1 MALVQRKFTE
11 LPGASALGVSDIIP
25 IVVSPTNVNK
35 KITGQTLVDSVT
47 NTSLPTLTSYLIDN
61 DLIVDASILNPDNF
75 IRPIQNDAVE
85 RIRASN
91 PESLID
97 TDFEYSLQSPKWE
110 TLPLT
115 NNIPSVFIRSNEPS
129 FTNQQITSITPF
141 VSSFTTLLSAVSS
154 EVFISDPRSTR
165 NGPISSG
172 WTEVAAGTL
181 TDVYDQYGNYSYTYD
196 AYGINTTITLPFN
209 IIFYGQ
215 TVNTW
220 NVLGSMTVENLSR
233 SNNTWQQR
241 PATGDVGYLT
251 PGIFIVGYRPS
262 IPEYAYYIDA
272 AGTGTNTPYPS
283 LNYTKR
289 VYTKRENIGAANER
303 LLVLVLGF
311 NTYYTT
317 VGFYNNWGT
326 ENTATQYIF
335 YPNSNRITIC
345 PLKGVV
351 ANSKV
356 IVANDGVTNGTN
368 GFSVNTQLRY
378 QIGLQYDL
386 TTAAFRN
393 LVRLQTTNT
402 PTPVFFGG
410 MPLVLRET
418 SDLVNVDG
426 SAIVK
431 GVFSQGAAGSSTP
444 SNVLVAI
451 RAQPDP
457 TVANYKTDNTTIY
470 TGGFFSNARIPI
482 VALSGIGGTNEI
494 QVQTQFPQQFFLQ
507 QPIYLLDP
515 SAAVSAPHTGPFNI
529 TSIRSDTVFRYTS
542 VNAISSTSINTNLF
556 TTSAA
561 LYVRPTGVALHR
573 ATDGGVQINNGTSTQ
588 NTQII
593 RQTRKY
599 FRYQSGKSILFSTG
613 LLFKPSYDIQRISAS
628 TANYNVTSY
637 PFFDLT
643 VVTEQDHGFSG
654 KNLYVEGTF
663 VRLNNLTTTLEPN
676 TYNQTY
682 YVNTVTDSKTFT
694 LQLPVSGS
702 LFNGPADLSPGG
714 IGKVEV
720 VGWYDSVVRSGLF
733 DEQNGIYFECDG
745 NKLFVVKRS
754 STNNLTGT
762 VSAVNSSTV
771 ITGTNTKFT
780 SQLLEGDDIVIQGMT
795 YLITKITND
804 TSLNISPAY
813 RGTNISLVRITKT
826 EEIRVA
832 QDQFNLDKLDG
843 SGPSG
848 YTINLNKMQMIYFD
862 YSWYGAG
869 RIRWGVRGEDGGI
882 VYCHELVNNNTN
894 TEAYMRSGNLP
905 ARFEIINRSQPTV
918 ALQSNQFSV
927 SITNTQSTSGMYE
940 LKQSSNDVVYYSLSP
955 VVSANILSNATA
967 TLTASNNPITTY
979 RNYRVFRDNNEV
991 PALFSALSGASVF
1004 RLASNVTM
1012 PASGNLIIGNE
1023 NLNYVKLTDTVSAPV
1038 SSILINATRNT
1049 GGLLSVPQFLLNKT
1063 TVYSANQNC
1072 SPALSHWGT
1081 SVIMDGGFDEDKSY
1095 LFTAINQNNITVTNT
1110 TDVPLI
1116 SVRLA
1121 PSADT
1126 GNPSSIGIRSLIN
1139 RSFLTLKQIGI
1150 ITGQT
1155 LNMTVRLNSNST
1167 QFTTLSTW
1175 INTGTGSLAQYIDHS
1190 IRGTTPLPTGGD
1202 IILGFFANEQ
1212 SSGRLQ
1218 VTTTDIEAIRE
1229 LGNSILGGNLIFP
1242 DGPDILTVFARSNT
1256 AASTTARC
1264 RVSWTEAQG

>member
-25 IVVSPTNVNK
+25 IVTSPTNVNK

-47 NTSLPTLTSYLIDN
+47 NTSLPTLTSYLIAN

-91 PESLID
+91 PQSLID

-129 FTNQQITSITPF
+129 FTNQQITSISPF
-141 VSSFTTLLSAVSS
+141 ISSFTTLLSAVSS
-154 EVFISDPRSTR
+154 EVFITDPRSTR
-165 NGPISSG
+165 NGPISAG

-181 TDVYDQYGNYSYTYD
+181 TDVYDQYGNYQYTYD
-196 AYGINTTITLPFN
+196 NSSITAPIILPFN
-209 IIFYGQ
+209 ILFYGQ
-215 TVNTW
+215 TINTW
-220 NVLGSMTVENLSR
+220 NILSMGLENLSR

-241 PATGDVGYLT
+241 PATGNPAGYAT
-251 PGIFIVGYRPS
+251 PGIFIVGYRPA

-272 AGTGTNTPYPS
+272 AGTGTNTPWPS
-283 LNYTKR
+283 RHDTKR
-289 VYTKRENIGAANER
+289 VYTKRENIGTVNER

-311 NTYYTT
+311 NQYIAA
-317 VGFYNNWGT
+317 VDFYNNWGT
-326 ENTATQYIF
+326 ETVATQYIF

-345 PLKGVV
+345 PLKGFV

-356 IVANDGVTNGTN
+356 IVANDGITNGTN
-368 GFSVNTQLRY
+368 GFSVGAQLKY
-378 QIGLQYDL
+378 QTGLQYDL
-386 TTAAFRN
+386 FTAGFRN
-393 LVRLQTTNT
+393 LVRLQTANT
-402 PTPVFFGG
+402 PNPAFFGG

-418 SDLVNVDG
+418 SDAVNVDG
-426 SAIVK
+426 SSIVK
-431 GVFSQGAAGSSTP
+431 GIFSQGAAGSSTP
-444 SNVLVAI
+444 SDVLVAI
-451 RAQPDP
+451 RTQPDP
-457 TVANYKTDNTTIY
+457 AVSNYKTDNTTIY

-482 VALSGIGGTNEI
+482 VALSGIGGTTEI

-507 QPIYLLDP
+507 QPIYLLDS
-515 SAAVSAPHTGPFNI
+515 SARVDAYHTGPFNI
-529 TSIRSDTVFRYTS
+529 TSILSDNIFRYTS
-542 VNAISSTSINTNLF
+542 VNAISGSFTNTNLF
-556 TTSAA
+556 TVSAS

-573 ATDGGVQINNGTSTQ
+573 ATDGGVQINNGTSIQ

-613 LLFKPSYDIQRISAS
+613 LLFKPSYDIQRISVS
-628 TANYNVTSY
+628 TTNYNVSSY
-637 PFFDLT
+637 PYFDLT

-745 NKLFVVKRS
+745 NKLFAVKRA

-762 VSAVNSSTV
+762 VSAVNNSTV

-813 RGTNISLVRITKT
+813 RGPTISLVRIAKT

-869 RIRWGVRGEDGGI
+869 RIRWAVRAENGEI
-882 VYCHELVNNNTN
+882 IYCHELVNNNTN

-918 ALQSNQFSV
+918 SLQSNLFSV
-927 SITNTQSTSGMYE
+927 SITNTQSTSGNYE
-940 LKQSSNDVVYYSLSP
+940 LKQSSNDVMYYSLSP

-967 TLTASNNPITTY
+967 TLTASNDPTTTY

-1004 RLASNVTM
+1004 RLASNATM
-1012 PASGNLIIGNE
+1012 PASGRLIIGNE

-1038 SSILINATRNT
+1038 SSILINTTRNT

-1095 LFTAINQNNITVTNT
+1095 LFTAINQKNITVTNT
-1110 TDVPLI
+1110 VDVPLI
-1116 SVRLA
+1116 SIRLA

-1126 GNPSSIGIRSLIN
+1126 GNPASVGIRSLIN
-1139 RSFLTLKQIGI
+1139 RSYLTLKQIGI

-1155 LNMTVRLNSNST
+1155 LNMAVRLNSNST

-1175 INTGTGSLAQYIDHS
+1175 VNTGTGSLAQYIDHS
-1190 IRGTTPLPTGGD
+1190 DRGTTPLPTGGD
-1202 IILGFFANEQ
+1202 IILGYFANEQ

-1218 VTTTDIEAIRE
+1218 VTTTDIDAIRE
-1229 LGNSILGGNLIFP
+1229 LGNSILGGNLIYP

>member
-1 MALVQRKFTE
+1 MVQLNFCDAL
-11 LPGASALGVSDIIP
+11 PII
-25 IVVSPTNVNK
+25 
-35 KITGQTLVDSVT
+35 
-47 NTSLPTLTSYLIDN
+47 
-61 DLIVDASILNPDNF
+61 
-75 IRPIQNDAVE
+75 
-85 RIRASN
+85 
-91 PESLID
+91 
-97 TDFEYSLQSPKWE
+97 YS
-110 TLPLT
+110 
-115 NNIPSVFIRSNEPS
+115 R
-129 FTNQQITSITPF
+129 
-141 VSSFTTLLSAVSS
+141 
-154 EVFISDPRSTR
+154 
-165 NGPISSG
+165 
-172 WTEVAAGTL
+172 
-181 TDVYDQYGNYSYTYD
+181 
-196 AYGINTTITLPFN
+196 
-209 IIFYGQ
+209 
-215 TVNTW
+215 
-220 NVLGSMTVENLSR
+220 
-233 SNNTWQQR
+233 
-241 PATGDVGYLT
+241 
-251 PGIFIVGYRPS
+251 
-262 IPEYAYYIDA
+262 
-272 AGTGTNTPYPS
+272 
-283 LNYTKR
+283 
-289 VYTKRENIGAANER
+289 RENIGAANER
-303 LLVLVLGF
+303 FLVLELGF
-311 NTYYTT
+311 NAGKQS
-317 VGFYNNWGT
+317 VDFYNNWGT
-326 ENTATQYIF
+326 EGVATTYIF
-335 YPNSNRITIC
+335 YPNSNRITVC
-345 PLKGVV
+345 PLKDFFV
-351 ANSKV
+351 ASKV
-356 IVANDGVTNGTN
+356 IVANDGLTLGNN
-368 GFSVNTQLRY
+368 GFSIDTQLAFRA
-378 QIGLQYDL
+378 GLQYDL
-386 TTAAFRN
+386 LTAAFRN

-402 PTPVFFGG
+402 PTPAFFGG

-451 RAQPDP
+451 RTQPDP

-470 TGGFFSNARIPI
+470 TGGFFNNARIPI

-813 RGTNISLVRITKT
+813 RGPTISLVRITKT

-869 RIRWGVRGEDGGI
+869 RIRWGVRAEDGGI

-927 SITNTQSTSGMYE
+927 SITNTQSTSGNYE
-940 LKQSSNDVVYYSLSP
+940 LKQSSNDIIYFSLSP

-1012 PASGNLIIGNE
+1012 PASGKLIIGNE

-1175 INTGTGSLAQYIDHS
+1175 INTGTGSLSQYIDHS

>member
-47 NTSLPTLTSYLIDN
+47 NTSLPTLTSYLIAN

-85 RIRASN
+85 RIRAAN

-129 FTNQQITSITPF
+129 FTNQQITSISPF

-154 EVFISDPRSTR
+154 EVFITDPRSTR

-181 TDVYDQYGNYSYTYD
+181 TDQFDQYSNYQYTYD
-196 AYGINTTITLPFN
+196 NYQINATITLPFN
-209 IIFYGQ
+209 ILFYGQ
-215 TVNTW
+215 TVNTFNLDQS
-220 NVLGSMTVENLSR
+220 NVQGLYRGVG
-233 SNNTWQQR
+233 WQ
-241 PATGDVGYLT
+241 
-251 PGIFIVGYRPS
+251 
-262 IPEYAYYIDA
+262 
-272 AGTGTNTPYPS
+272 NTPFFGNRTDISGLYVT
-283 LNYTKR
+283 NYWPGSYYGGVVNDAGNAFGYNNYVDLKR
-289 VYTKRENIGAANER
+289 VYSRRENIGAANER
-303 LLVLVLGF
+303 FLVLTLGF
-311 NTYYTT
+311 NSNKQPVDY
-317 VGFYNNWGT
+317 YNNWGT
-326 ENTATQYIF
+326 EGVVTMYIF
-335 YPNSNRITIC
+335 YPGSNRITVC
-345 PLKGVV
+345 PLKNFFV
-351 ANSKV
+351 NSKI
-356 IVANDGVTNGTN
+356 IVANDGLTLGNS
-368 GFSVNTQLRY
+368 GFSVNTQLPYRA
-378 QIGLQYDL
+378 GVQYDL
-386 TTAAFRN
+386 FTAAFRN

-402 PTPVFFGG
+402 PTPAFFGG

-418 SDLVNVDG
+418 SDLTNVDG
-426 SAIVK
+426 SSIVK

-444 SNVLVAI
+444 SDVLVAI
-451 RAQPDP
+451 RTQPNP
-457 TVANYKTDNTTIY
+457 AVANYKTDNTTVY

-494 QVQTQFPQQFFLQ
+494 QVQTQSPQQFFLQ

-529 TSIRSDTVFRYTS
+529 TSILSDNIFRYTS
-542 VNAISSTSINTNLF
+542 VNAISGSPTTTNLF
-556 TTSAA
+556 TTSAS

-628 TANYNVTSY
+628 TANYNVSSY
-637 PFFDLT
+637 PFFDIT
-643 VVTEQDHGFSG
+643 VITEQDHGFSG
-654 KNLYVEGTF
+654 KNLYTEGTF

-682 YVNTVTDSKTFT
+682 YVNTVTDNKTFT

-702 LFNGPADLSPGG
+702 VFNGPADLSPGG

-745 NKLFVVKRS
+745 NKLFAVKRS

-762 VSAVNSSTV
+762 VSAVNNSTV

-780 SQLLEGDDIVIQGMT
+780 SQLLEGDNIVIQGMT

-813 RGTNISLVRITKT
+813 RGPSISLVRITKT
-826 EEIRVA
+826 EEIRAA
-832 QDQFNLDKLDG
+832 QDQFNIDKLDG

-869 RIRWGVRGEDGGI
+869 RIRWGVRAEDGGI

-940 LKQSSNDVVYYSLSP
+940 LKQSSNDIIYFSLSP
-955 VVSANILSNATA
+955 VVSANILSNVTA
-967 TLTASNNPITTY
+967 TLTASNDPITTY

-1012 PASGNLIIGNE
+1012 PASGKLIIGNE
-1023 NLNYVKLTDTVSAPV
+1023 NLNYVKLADTVSAPV

-1081 SVIMDGGFDEDKSY
+1081 SVIMDGGFDQDKSY
-1095 LFTAINQNNITVTNT
+1095 LFTAINQSNITVPASA
-1110 TDVPLI
+1110 DVPLI

-1121 PSADT
+1121 PAADT
-1126 GNPSSIGIRSLIN
+1126 GNPASIGIRSLIN
-1139 RSFLTLKQIGI
+1139 RSYLTLKQIGI

-1175 INTGTGSLAQYIDHS
+1175 VNTGTGSLAQYIDHS
-1190 IRGTTPLPTGGD
+1190 VRGTTPLPTGGD
-1202 IILGFFANEQ
+1202 IILGYFANEQ

-1218 VTTTDIEAIRE
+1218 VTTTDIDAIRE
-1229 LGNSILGGNLIFP
+1229 LGNSILGGNLIYS
-1242 DGPDILTVFARSNT
+1242 DAPDILTVFARSNT

>member
-25 IVVSPTNVNK
+25 IVTSPTNVNK

-47 NTSLPTLTSYLIDN
+47 NTSLPTLTSYLIAN

-91 PESLID
+91 PQSLID

-129 FTNQQITSITPF
+129 FTNQQITSISPY

-154 EVFISDPRSTR
+154 EVFITDPRSTR
-165 NGPISSG
+165 NGPISAG

-181 TDVYDQYGNYSYTYD
+181 TDVYDQYGNLSYTWD
-196 AYGINTTITLPFN
+196 LYGINATITLPFN
-209 IIFYGQ
+209 ILFYGQ
-215 TVNTW
+215 TVNTFNLDSS
-220 NVLGSMTVENLSR
+220 NVQGLYRGR
-233 SNNTWQQR
+233 GWQN
-241 PATGDVGYLT
+241 
-251 PGIFIVGYRPS
+251 IVTSGNDTS
-262 IPEYAYYIDA
+262 IPGLYITNYWPGTYYGGVVND
-272 AGTGTNTPYPS
+272 TGNAFGYN
-283 LNYTKR
+283 NYNDSKR
-289 VYTKRENIGAANER
+289 VYSRRENIGAVNER
-303 LLVLVLGF
+303 FLVLTLGF
-311 NTYYTT
+311 NSSKQ
-317 VGFYNNWGT
+317 GINFYNNWGT
-326 ENTATQYIF
+326 ETVATVYIF
-335 YPNSNRITIC
+335 YPNSNRITVC
-345 PLKGVV
+345 PLKNFFV
-351 ANSKV
+351 ASKV
-356 IVANDGVTNGTN
+356 IVANDGLTLGNN
-368 GFSVNTQLRY
+368 GFSINTQLPYRA
-378 QIGLQYDL
+378 GVQYDL
-386 TTAAFRN
+386 FTAGFRN

-402 PTPVFFGG
+402 PTPAFFGG

-418 SDLVNVDG
+418 SDTVNVDG
-426 SAIVK
+426 SSIVK

-444 SNVLVAI
+444 SDVLVAI
-451 RAQPDP
+451 RTQPNP
-457 TVANYKTDNTTIY
+457 AVANYKTDNTTIY

-482 VALSGIGGTNEI
+482 VALSGIGGTTEI

-507 QPIYLLDP
+507 QPIYLLDS
-515 SAAVSAPHTGPFNI
+515 SARVDAYHTGPFNI
-529 TSIRSDTVFRYTS
+529 TSILSDNIFRYTS
-542 VNAISSTSINTNLF
+542 VNAICGSSTNTNLF
-556 TTSAA
+556 TASAS

-613 LLFKPSYDIQRISAS
+613 LLFKPSYDIQRISVS
-628 TANYNVTSY
+628 TANYNVSSY
-637 PFFDLT
+637 PYFDLT

-745 NKLFVVKRS
+745 NKLFAVKRA

-762 VSAVNSSTV
+762 ASAVNNSTV

-813 RGTNISLVRITKT
+813 RGPTISLVRIAKT

-843 SGPSG
+843 TGPSG

-869 RIRWGVRGEDGGI
+869 RIRWGVRAEDGGI

-918 ALQSNQFSV
+918 SLQSNLFSV
-927 SITNTQSTSGMYE
+927 SITNTQSTSGNYE
-940 LKQSSNDVVYYSLSP
+940 LKQSSNDVMYYSLSP

-967 TLTASNNPITTY
+967 TLTASNDPTTTY

-1012 PASGNLIIGNE
+1012 PASGRLIIGNE

-1038 SSILINATRNT
+1038 SSILINTTRNT

-1095 LFTAINQNNITVTNT
+1095 LFTAINQRNVTVTNT
-1110 TDVPLI
+1110 VDVPLI
-1116 SVRLA
+1116 SIRLA

-1126 GNPSSIGIRSLIN
+1126 GNPASVGIRSLIN
-1139 RSFLTLKQIGI
+1139 RSYLTLKQIGV

-1155 LNMTVRLNSNST
+1155 LNMTVRLNCSST

-1175 INTGTGSLAQYIDHS
+1175 VNTGTGSLAQYIDHS
-1190 IRGTTPLPTGGD
+1190 DRGTTPLPTGGD
-1202 IILGFFANEQ
+1202 IILGYFANEQ

-1218 VTTTDIEAIRE
+1218 VTTTDIDAIRE
-1229 LGNSILGGNLIFP
+1229 LGNSILGGNLIYP